1 MIYKFRVL
9 IDYEKDVFRE
19 IEIRSDQKFMQLND
33 AILSAFSF
41 SGEQMASFYMSNEDW
56 DKGEEIM
63 QFDMGDDET
72 SHSMDNTLLSEM
84 VKDVNQ
90 KLLYIYDFLRLWIFY
105 LELVSITEEE
115 ENINYPILA
124 GQFGIAPKEGDKS
137 LDFEMPQDHIG
148 EDSELDPELRDL
160 LGENEDDDE
169 SGDIDPND
177 LASFY

>member
-124 GQFGIAPKEGDKS
+124 GQFGIAPKEDDKS